1 MIDTKPEMLE
11 LQRKILEKKSYEEKF
26 LMSID
31 MYETSKAFVRSAI
44 LNEMPDIVED
54 EMRRELFRRFYKN
67 DFTKVELEKIT
78 GLL

>member
-1 MIDTKPEMLE
+1 MKDTKPEMLG
-11 LQRKILEKKSYEEKF
+11 LQRKILEKKSYGEKF

-31 MYETSKAFVRSAI
+31 MYETSKSFVKGAI
-44 LNEMPDIVED
+44 LNEMPDISED
-54 EMRRELFRRFYKN
+54 ELRRELFRRFYKN